1 MIDER
6 VINYIKNAR
15 LTGINNTQ
23 IITDLKSGGW
33 NDQVISEAFGIVNG
47 VNTIP
52 VNPVQN
58 QPISPQPVQ
67 PQVQNITK
75 SVHGPVINEELNSSF
90 SVLLA
95 VILSISLFILSNKI
109 FADVKLLADGNITK
123 LLMIQGFFVIPFIMV
138 AFLLNVSLKDEGE
151 RYKIISTPYF
161 IVSGFLLLRL
171 LFKVAGHILDKNA
184 ALGVYIVLGMVI
196 VVLTGVVLFVSNYVK
211 KK

>member
-6 VINYIKNAR
+6 VINYIKHSR
-15 LTGINNTQ
+15 STGVSDAQ

-33 NDQVISEAFGIVNG
+33 SDQMISEAFSIASG

-52 VNPVQN
+52 VNPTPNPSLASTSTQS
-58 QPISPQPVQ
+58 QSAIASPRVA
-67 PQVQNITK
+67 IK
-75 SVHGPVINEELNSSF
+75 KEEINSSF
-90 SVLLA
+90 SILLA
-95 VILSISLFILSNKI
+95 LILTISLFILSNKI
-109 FADVKLLADGNITK
+109 FADVKLLADGDITK
-123 LLMIQGFFVIPFIMV
+123 LLMIQGFFVLPFIVV
-138 AFLLNVSLKDEGE
+138 AFLLNASLKDGGE

-171 LFKVAGHILDKNA
+171 LFKVAAHILDKNA

-196 VVLTGVVLFVSNYVK
+196 VVLTGIVLFVSNYVK